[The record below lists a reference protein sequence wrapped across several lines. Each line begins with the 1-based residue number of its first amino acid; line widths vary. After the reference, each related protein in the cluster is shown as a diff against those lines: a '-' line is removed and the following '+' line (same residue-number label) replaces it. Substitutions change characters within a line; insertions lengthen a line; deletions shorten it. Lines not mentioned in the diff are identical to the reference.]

1 MRFKKLATVALGG
14 VMGVTAMAGAR
25 EVPVPQEVNDI
36 FSDTWVATDGL
47 GREMPTA
54 KEVGNV
60 KTDKNRTVGI
70 FYITWHD
77 DGKHEKNRK
86 KGEYFHDVD
95 RVLHESPNARLNDK
109 DPAWHGG
116 GTYHWGEPENGYFL
130 SKDRY
135 VIRKDLSML
144 ADAGV
149 DVLILDVTNAAMY
162 WSEWDALFKTM
173 REMKAEGNKVPKFCF
188 WSFNG
193 NAITVVQQLY
203 EKFYKTNS
211 YRDLWFYWDGKPL
224 LLCNMTPMV
233 DANHGIKKH
242 KNPNYDP
249 KAATDVTNPHY
260 GDPDYCKEYYED
272 YTKEV
277 KDFFTMRNMWWGYYK
292 WNDKRYV
299 GTEDNWSFGYDMCDD
314 AVKKMNPDSLVAYH
328 KGEPEEAAV
337 TPAQHPMSIV
347 GKCWSRDGGEPKLDK
362 YDMPAEAYV
371 PALGKK
377 VKDPVAWGIYF
388 QDRWNEALK
397 SDPKFIY
404 LNDWNEWTAGRYT
417 SGKFPDGVAGGPTEF
432 LGHKNPFYFV
442 DQYNAEFNRTISPMK
457 GGYTDNYYMQMAEN
471 IRRYKG
477 VRPIPEN
484 HGAKTMVID
493 GKFDDWNG
501 VEVTYYDT
509 KGDVAHRDYDGYGGN
524 HYVNNSGR
532 NDIVSSKVAVDDN
545 KVYFYV
551 ETADAMTDWRGNNW
565 MLLLIDADKNS
576 KTGWCGYDYLVNKSV
591 KSDHE
596 TTLMRW
602 NGKAWK
608 SVGTLKYAQVGN
620 KMEIAVP
627 RALLKLVGGDSLTF
641 DFHWADNPAD
651 LKDAISLCINGD
663 SAPNRRFNY
672 RCIWKK

>member
-1 MRFKKLATVALGG
+1 MTTRKILTLALLCAALG
-14 VMGVTAMAGAR
+14 VVADAALR
-25 EVPVPQEVNDI
+25 ETDLQA
-36 FSDTWVATDGL
+36 DTWVASDGL

-54 KEVGNV
+54 KEAGGV
-60 KTDKNRTVGI
+60 KTDKNRTVGM
-70 FYITWHD
+70 FYVTWH
-77 DGKHEKNRK
+77 GKAAH
-86 KGEYFHDVD
+86 
-95 RVLHESPNARLNDK
+95 NDK
-109 DPAWHGG
+109 LPKGYYDRDVTKVLTASAGATKNLSKWPGQCE
-116 GTYHWGEPENGYFL
+116 YHWGEPEDGYFL
-130 SKDRY
+130 SSDPY
-135 VIRKDLSML
+135 IIRKDLSML

-149 DVLILDVTNAAMY
+149 DVLILDATNAIFY
-162 WSEWDALFKTM
+162 WHEWGALFNEM
-173 REMKAEGNKVPKFCF
+173 RKMKAAGNKVPKVCF
-188 WSFNG
+188 WAFNG
-193 NAITVVQQLY
+193 EVITVVQRIY
-203 EKFYKTNS
+203 EKYYKTNS

-224 LLCNMTPMV
+224 LLCNRTPWQ
-233 DANHGIKKH
+233 DSNSGLRKH
-242 KNPNYDP
+242 HNPNYDP
-249 KAATDVTNPHY
+249 KAAIDVTNPHY

-277 KDFFTMRNMWWGYYK
+277 KAFFTMRNMWWGEYV
-292 WNDKRYV
+292 WRGKRYV
-299 GTEDNWSFGYDMCDD
+299 GTEDSWCYGYEMEDPK
-314 AVKKMNPDSLVAYH
+314 VKGMNPDSLAATHNGRLEQY
-328 KGEPEEAAV
+328 AV
-337 TPAQHPMSIV
+337 TPAQHAVWSV
-347 GKCWSRDGGEPKLDK
+347 GKSWSREFGEPVLGNGDV
-362 YDMPAEAYV
+362 PAWGYV

-377 VKDPVAWGIYF
+377 VKNPVEWGVYF
-388 QDRWNEALK
+388 QERWNEAIHA
-397 SDPKFIY
+397 DPDFV
-404 LNDWNEWTAGRYT
+404 LVNDWNEWSARLFKG
-417 SGKFPDGVAGGPTEF
+417 GVFPDGSPNGPSDF
-432 LGHKNPFYFV
+432 LGRKNSPYYFV
-442 DQYNAEFNRTISPMK
+442 DQYNAEFNRTVAPMK
-457 GGYTDNYYMQMAEN
+457 GGYTDNYYMQMADN

-484 HGAKTMVID
+484 HGAKTVAID

-501 VEVTYYDT
+501 VKVTYYDT

-545 KVYFYV
+545 NVYFYV

-608 SVGTLKYAQVGN
+608 NVGTLKYAQVGN

-651 LKDAISLCINGD
+651 LKDAISLCVNGD